1 MSGDTEDLDAL
12 FDSIVES
19 RMEGGGPASAAKE
32 ESAQSHPEVAAS
44 GHEEAEL
51 AMFEQV
57 GRCTRQ
63 LHDAMQ
69 QLGYDQSLLHSS
81 NQIADAKG
89 RLEYVAELTEKA
101 ANKVLNAVD
110 EGLPEEDVLLGKA
123 KALSDS
129 WEMLFSGKLSI
140 DEFKA
145 LAQESRSFTG
155 LVAQT
160 AERQKARMMD
170 IMMAQDFQDITGQ
183 IIKKIVSITQQ
194 HEQELAKILRD
205 HAPRLAAAKP
215 EEKTVDLLAGPAVP
229 AKALAQDDVDN
240 LLADLGF

>member
-1 MSGDTEDLDAL
+1 MAGDTEDLDAL
-12 FDSIVES
+12 FDSIAESRLQQAPEAVAAQPAEVVES
-19 RMEGGGPASAAKE
+19 P
-32 ESAQSHPEVAAS
+32 QD
-44 GHEEAEL
+44 EL
-51 AMFEQV
+51 EMGMFEQV

-63 LHDAMQ
+63 LHDAMR
-69 QLGYDQSLLHSS
+69 QLGYDQTLLHSS
-81 NQIADAKG
+81 SQIADAKG

-110 EGLPEEDVLLGKA
+110 EGLPEEDLLLGKA
-123 KALSDS
+123 RTLADS
-129 WEMLFSGKLSI
+129 WELLFSGKLGI
-140 DEFKA
+140 EEFKA
-145 LAQESRSFTG
+145 LAQESRGFTQ

-183 IIKKIVSITQQ
+183 IIKKIVGITQT

-205 HAPRLAAAKP
+205 HAPRLGAGKI
-215 EEKTVDLLAGPAVP
+215 EEKSVDLLAGPAVP
-229 AKALAQDDVDN
+229 ANALAQDDVDD